1 MEKTTTNT
9 KNVSVMKKSQS
20 LPDIFLE
27 NLRRAITT
35 GVYILFAS
43 VFVFGPWALLDLG
56 VIQSEAGK
64 SAIKA
69 VIVFNLAVASILLYS
84 WIQYDDQ
91 KRGEEEKQSS
101 YY

>member
-64 SAIKA
+64 FAIKA